1 MFNWPCS
8 TVSLFTEISLQ
19 HIYHIHIIFFERHCW
34 DVGMLVDLMWPM
46 YISEY
51 DNNKMN
57 KIKEIKQNP
66 TQKLI

>member
-19 HIYHIHIIFFERHCW
+19 HIYHIHIIERHCW

-51 DNNKMN
+51 DNKMN